1 MKIPMW
7 RESRQDLPWKQ
18 HWARE
23 GLGVNG
29 PVGPASQ
36 LAVCSL
42 SPQAPAASSKVGQH
56 CLLFAVALRIDWA
69 DVYKIHN
76 IGPVLGNVM

>member
-7 RESRQDLPWKQ
+7 REYGQDLLWKQ

-42 SPQAPAASSKVGQH
+42 SPLAPAASPKTG
-56 CLLFAVALRIDWA
+56 
-69 DVYKIHN
+69 
-76 IGPVLGNVM
+76 